1 MTTNSIHTTSKC
13 SNGGRISSL
22 PFGPSFGALI
32 FALVALLAAA
42 WPDPAPA
49 EDRGAI
55 PIQAQTACVVGHRF
69 EPGPIVGGHD
79 RQPTVREFRAR
90 MAQLREFEQRDANRC
105 AASPAGTEAIRQ
117 PSPAG

>member
-1 MTTNSIHTTSKC
+1 MTNSIQC
-13 SNGGRISSL
+13 SNGKRISSL
-22 PFGPSFGALI
+22 PLGPRFGALI

-42 WPDPAPA
+42 WPNPAPA

-55 PIQAQTACVVGHRF
+55 PFQAGTACMVGHRF
-69 EPGPIVGGHD
+69 DPGPIFDGHN
-79 RQPTVREFRAR
+79 RQPTVREFQAR
-90 MAQLREFEQRDANRC
+90 MAQLRELEQRDADRC